1 MLLDDRLAA
10 KIVTNYGLSELG
22 ITTYAP
28 VSRSSASSSRSFEV
42 TTDNIDEDL
51 FGKGIKGGMFQPS
64 GSTIHE

>member
-1 MLLDDRLAA
+1 MVLDNRLAA
-10 KIVTNYGLSELG
+10 KIVANYGLSEMG

-28 VSRSSASSSRSFEV
+28 VSRGKAGMNRSFEV

-64 GSTIHE
+64 GAAVHA